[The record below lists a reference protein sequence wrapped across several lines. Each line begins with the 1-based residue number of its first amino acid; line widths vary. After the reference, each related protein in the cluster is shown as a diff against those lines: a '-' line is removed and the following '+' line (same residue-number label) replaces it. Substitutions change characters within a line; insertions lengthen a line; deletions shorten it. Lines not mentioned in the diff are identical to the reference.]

1 MQRAFD
7 LVMSAILLAAACPL
21 MAAIA
26 MAILW
31 DDGRPV
37 LFRQRRV
44 GRHGEPFTILKFR
57 SMRMRR
63 GGPEIT
69 SRGDHRVTRTGRFL
83 RRYKLDELPQLWNV
97 LRGEMSLVGPRP
109 EVPRY
114 VDPAEP
120 AWRRVHLVR
129 PGITDLATLVYR
141 DEELILSGF
150 PDPERGYL
158 DTVLPAKLA
167 LNLEYLDR
175 RSPSRDLRLLALT
188 VCYSFWPGRFDA
200 HRVRDSVLR
209 RGR

>member
-7 LVMSAILLAAACPL
+7 LVVSAILLVIACPL

-37 LFRQRRV
+37 LFRQRRA
-44 GRHGEPFTILKFR
+44 GRYGEPFTILKFR
-57 SMRMRR
+57 SMRMDR

-69 SRGDHRVTRTGRFL
+69 SSGDDRVTRTGRFL

-97 LRGEMSLVGPRP
+97 LWGEMSLVGPRP

-120 AWRRVHLVR
+120 AWRRVHRVR

-141 DEELILSGF
+141 DEELILAGF

-188 VCYSFWPGRFDA
+188 VRYSFWPGRFDA
-200 HRVRDSVLR
+200 HRIRDAVLR
-209 RGR
+209 RRQ

>member
-7 LVMSAILLAAACPL
+7 LVMSAILLAVACPL

-69 SRGDHRVTRTGRFL
+69 SSGDHRVTRTGRFL

-141 DEELILSGF
+141 DEELILAGF

-200 HRVRDSVLR
+200 HRVRDAVLR
-209 RGR
+209 RRR

>member
-7 LVMSAILLAAACPL
+7 LLVSAILLAIALPL
-21 MAAIA
+21 MAAIG

-31 DDGRPV
+31 DDGWPV
-37 LFRQRRV
+37 LFRQRRA
-44 GRHGEPFTILKFR
+44 GRHGKPFTILKFR
-57 SMRMRR
+57 SMRRCR
-63 GGPEIT
+63 GAGIT
-69 SRGDHRVTRTGRFL
+69 ARGDARVTRAGRFL
-83 RRYKLDELPQLWNV
+83 RQYKLDELPQLWNV
-97 LRGEMSLVGPRP
+97 LWGDMSLVGPRP

-114 VDPAEP
+114 VDTADP
-120 AWRRVHLVR
+120 AWRRVHRVR

-141 DEELILSGF
+141 DEELILAGF

-175 RSPSRDLRLLALT
+175 RSPARDLRLLALT
-188 VCYSFWPGRFDA
+188 IRYSFWPGRFDA

-209 RGR
+209 RK